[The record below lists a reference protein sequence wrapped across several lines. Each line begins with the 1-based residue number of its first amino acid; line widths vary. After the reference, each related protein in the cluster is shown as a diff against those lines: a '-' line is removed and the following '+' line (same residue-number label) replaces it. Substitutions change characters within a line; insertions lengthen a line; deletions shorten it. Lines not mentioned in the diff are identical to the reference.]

1 MANCGCK
8 PCSKELPDAKRK
20 CKEFSLCVGNKSLQ
34 YDGNCL
40 YVTDRK
46 FKIPNGTYTSI
57 TFQEGCIVGVGT
69 APLPVYTPQACCDG
83 DVVTN
88 VVQTEALT
96 TSDEVGNLAKIEN
109 NKLIVNPAWKNS
121 DTVTVG
127 GNGTTDK
134 PWKASVRLDPTHNRI
149 SASTKGL
156 KVELEFAD
164 SDTVSI
170 EGTGAKDSP
179 YKFNVNTIR
188 ASLPEINAQ
197 EVVGNGFTITKTG
210 LIKADQNL
218 KIVTNLE
225 FASEAFTVIDTGV
238 STQVVVNEP
247 KLRSGALD
255 YDTVVSNIIANP
267 ALVAKLK
274 EALGV

>member
-20 CKEFSLCVGNKSLQ
+20 CKEFSLCVGNKSLH

-57 TFQEGCIVGVGT
+57 TFQEGCIVDVGE

-83 DVVTN
+83 EVPTN
-88 VVQTEALT
+88 TVQVEPLT
-96 TSDEVGNLAKIEN
+96 TSGEVGNLAKIEN
-109 NKLIVNPAWKNS
+109 NKLTVNPAWKNT
-121 DTVTVG
+121 DTITVG

-149 SASTKGL
+149 SESAKGL
-156 KVELEFAD
+156 KV
-164 SDTVSI
+164 
-170 EGTGAKDSP
+170 
-179 YKFNVNTIR
+179 NVNTIR
-188 ASLPEINAQ
+188 ASLPDINAQ

-210 LIKADQNL
+210 LVKADPNL
-218 KIVTNLE
+218 NIVTNLE
-225 FASEAFTVIDTGV
+225 FMSDAFTVINTGA

-247 KLRSGALD
+247 KLRSGVLD
-255 YDTVVSNIIANP
+255 YDTIINNIIANP
-267 ALVAKLK
+267 AMVAKLK
-274 EALGV
+274 AALGV

>member
-20 CKEFSLCVGNKSLQ
+20 CKEFSLCVGNKSLH

-57 TFQEGCIVGVGT
+57 TFQEGCIVGVGE

-83 DVVTN
+83 ETPTN
-88 VVQTEALT
+88 VVQVEPLT

-109 NKLIVNPAWKNS
+109 NKLTVNPAWRNS

-127 GNGTTDK
+127 GNGTTNK
-134 PWKASVRLDPTHNRI
+134 PWKASVVLDPMHNRI
-149 SASTKGL
+149 SSSTKGL

-170 EGTGAKDSP
+170 EGTGSKDSP

-210 LIKADQNL
+210 LVKADSNL
-218 KIVTNLE
+218 NIVTNLE
-225 FASEAFTVIDTGV
+225 FMSDAFTVINTGV

-247 KLRSGALD
+247 KLRSGVLD
-255 YDTVVSNIIANP
+255 YDTIINNIIANP
-267 ALVAKLK
+267 AMVAKLK
-274 EALGV
+274 AALGV

>member
-20 CKEFSLCVGNKSLQ
+20 CKEFSLCVGNKSLH

-57 TFQEGCIVGVGT
+57 TFQEGCIVDVGE

-83 DVVTN
+83 EVPTN
-88 VVQTEALT
+88 TVQVEPLT

-109 NKLIVNPAWKNS
+109 NKLTVNPAWKNT
-121 DTVTVG
+121 DTITVG

-149 SASTKGL
+149 SESAKGL

-170 EGTGAKDSP
+170 EGTGSKDNP
-179 YKFNVNTIR
+179 YKFDVNTIR
-188 ASLPEINAQ
+188 ASLPDINAQ

-210 LIKADQNL
+210 LVKADHNL
-218 KIVTNLE
+218 NIVTNLE
-225 FASEAFTVIDTGV
+225 FMSDAFTVINTGV

-247 KLRSGALD
+247 KLRSGVLD
-255 YDTVVSNIIANP
+255 YDTIINNIIANP
-267 ALVAKLK
+267 AMVAKLK
-274 EALGV
+274 AALGV

>member
-20 CKEFSLCVGNKSLQ
+20 CKEFSLCVGNKSLH

-57 TFQEGCIVGVGT
+57 TFQEGCIVGVGE

-83 DVVTN
+83 DGVTN
-88 VVQTEALT
+88 VVQPEVLT

-109 NKLIVNPAWKNS
+109 NKLTVNPAWKNT
-121 DTVTVG
+121 DTITVG

-149 SASTKGL
+149 SESAKGL

-170 EGTGAKDSP
+170 EGTGSKDSP

-210 LIKADQNL
+210 LVKAGPNL
-218 KIVTNLE
+218 NIVTNLE
-225 FASEAFTVIDTGV
+225 FASEAFTVINTGV
-238 STQVVVNEP
+238 ATQVVVNEP

-255 YDTVVSNIIANP
+255 YDVVVSNIIANP

-274 EALGV
+274 AALGV